1 MRPIRPIGLMAIVL
15 GSLGFASLSMAD
27 RIIMRSNSMIKGKAI
42 VDEAHPDQYLVF
54 GEKGKT
60 PLVIKKDRVARIE
73 PEPSI
78 LDDYAIRRKGLSKP
92 PAGVPA
98 AQLEYEVGLWCEE
111 HKLFDL
117 ASVHFDASLKRDATY
132 GPAHRKLGHVE
143 HDGKWLTP
151 AELRLAQGYVLY
163 RGKWITPDEKARK
176 DAEAAQVVEQ
186 QSWLRKLGQL
196 RQALLSDSEAQSHS
210 AESQLL
216 GIREP
221 AAISAVVRIFANDE
235 NPALRKMGVR
245 VLGAIAGPE
254 ASAAIV
260 DRLLAEADDDT
271 RQRTMEQLT
280 RLKEP
285 NIIPRLVQGLQSKS
299 LATINRA
306 AWGLANLNAVTTV
319 PKLIP
324 ALTASEVQVVWV
336 PSGNGQGQNY
346 GGMLPGVGG
355 GAGFGVN
362 NRSIPIMTGPVVGP
376 GVVAYGATSLPSTA
390 FNGSGVNLNGGN
402 QGATPKYV
410 EVTHRN
416 VEVLAALVKLTGQ
429 NFEYDIEAWKRW
441 LSTAYQPEPKPAKR
455 VHQP

>member
-1 MRPIRPIGLMAIVL
+1 MRPIRPIGLMAIIL
-15 GSLGFASLSMAD
+15 GSLAFASAAFAD

-78 LDDYAIRRKGLSKP
+78 LDDYATRRKALSKP

-117 ASVHFDASLKRDATY
+117 ASVHFDASLKRDPTY

-151 AELRLAQGYVLY
+151 SELRLAQGYVQY

-176 DAEAAQVVEQ
+176 DSEAAQVVEQ

-216 GIREP
+216 AIHEP
-221 AAISAVVRIFANDE
+221 AAISAVVRLFTNDE
-235 NPALRKMGVR
+235 NPALRKIGVR

-260 DRLLAEADDDT
+260 DRLLAEADEDT
-271 RQRTMEQLT
+271 RLKTMEQLN

-324 ALTASEVQVVWV
+324 ALTSSELQIVWV
-336 PSGNGQGQNY
+336 PSNNGQGQSY
-346 GGMLPGVGG
+346 GGIMPGT
-355 GAGFGVN
+355 AGSTGIGVN
-362 NRSIPIMTGPVVGP
+362 NRSIPVMTGPVVGP
-376 GVVAYGATSLPSTA
+376 GVVAFGATSLPSTA
-390 FNGSGVNLNGGN
+390 FNQSGVSINGGN

-416 VEVLAALVKLTGQ
+416 TEVHAALVKLTGQ

-455 VHQP
+455 VPQP

>member
-1 MRPIRPIGLMAIVL
+1 MRPIRPVGLVVVVL
-15 GSLGFASLSMAD
+15 GSLGFTCPSSAD

-78 LDDYAIRRKGLSKP
+78 LDDYATRRKALSTP

-98 AQLEYEVGLWCEE
+98 AQLEYEVGLWCED

-117 ASVHFDASLKRDATY
+117 ASVHYEASLKRDTTY

-151 AELRLAQGYVLY
+151 AELRVAQGYVQY

-176 DAEAAQVVEQ
+176 DAEAAQAVEQ

-196 RQALLSDSEAQSHS
+196 RQNLLSDSEAQSRS
-210 AESQLL
+210 AETQLL
-216 GIREP
+216 AIREP
-221 AAISAVVRIFANDE
+221 AAISAVVRLFANDE

-245 VLGAIAGPE
+245 VLGGIPGPE

-260 DRLLAEADDDT
+260 DRLLAEADDDV
-271 RQRTMEQLT
+271 RQRTMEELS

-285 NIIPRLVQGLQSKS
+285 NIISRLVQGLQSKS

-324 ALTASEVQVVWV
+324 ALTASEIQVVWV
-336 PSGNGQGQNY
+336 PLGNGQGQNF
-346 GGMLPGVGG
+346 GGMLPGTGG

-362 NRSIPIMTGPVVGP
+362 SRAVPILTGPAVGP
-376 GVVAYGATSLPSTA
+376 GVVAFGATSVPSTA
-390 FNGSGVNLNGGN
+390 FNQSGVSINGGN

-416 VEVLAALVKLTGQ
+416 TEVLAALVKLTGQ
-429 NFEYDIEAWKRW
+429 NFEYDIAAWKRW
-441 LSTAYQPEPKPAKR
+441 LNSAYQPESKPAKR
-455 VHQP
+455 VPQP